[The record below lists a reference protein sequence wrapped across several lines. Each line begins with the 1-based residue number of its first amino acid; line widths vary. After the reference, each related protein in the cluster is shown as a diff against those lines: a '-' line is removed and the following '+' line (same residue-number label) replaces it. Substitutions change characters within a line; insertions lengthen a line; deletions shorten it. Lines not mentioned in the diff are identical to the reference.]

1 MPTGACILMTDRRG
15 WARCASRGRVCEPSV
30 GPACGS
36 QRGSEGRCCRA
47 ARPPLLYT
55 TNPLS
60 GFCACRVLGKVGGGA
75 RLFGRKDLACGESC
89 ALGAAR
95 LLSLSDIALSPRCPA
110 HQQDPITNRSERPKS
125 RRDGESLPV
134 MLLLSPAAL
143 GESSSPSTA
152 CVCSRIPSRSLAS
165 SSFAAAS
172 ALEPSGERR
181 SSPPTAEASC
191 QPDESRAAE
200 VSAALSVELSA
211 ASVCGPQTLDA
222 SIQSCTSG
230 TPG

>member
-1 MPTGACILMTDRRG
+1 M
-15 WARCASRGRVCEPSV
+15 
-30 GPACGS
+30 
-36 QRGSEGRCCRA
+36 
-47 ARPPLLYT
+47 
-55 TNPLS
+55 
-60 GFCACRVLGKVGGGA
+60 
-75 RLFGRKDLACGESC
+75 FGRKDLACGESC
-89 ALGAAR
+89 ALGVAR

-110 HQQDPITNRSERPKS
+110 QQARSPTLPSGQKS
-125 RRDGESLPV
+125 RRVGESLPV

-211 ASVCGPQTLDA
+211 ASAHTLDA

>member
-1 MPTGACILMTDRRG
+1 
-15 WARCASRGRVCEPSV
+15 
-30 GPACGS
+30 
-36 QRGSEGRCCRA
+36 
-47 ARPPLLYT
+47 
-55 TNPLS
+55 
-60 GFCACRVLGKVGGGA
+60 
-75 RLFGRKDLACGESC
+75 
-89 ALGAAR
+89 
-95 LLSLSDIALSPRCPA
+95 
-110 HQQDPITNRSERPKS
+110 
-125 RRDGESLPV
+125 

-191 QPDESRAAE
+191 QPDESRGAE

-211 ASVCGPQTLDA
+211 ASVSKMVSSKIYSPVRTSVTRGEGGRVEQEVPQRPE
-222 SIQSCTSG
+222 QG
-230 TPG
+230 TGK